1 MENRAQ
7 HSLPS
12 AEEALSRWGEMWKV
26 LGFKEVG
33 QSMGLVRGSLMD
45 GPIHAGYCIYPRDYG
60 SANRRQIVRTVA
72 RIDQYG
78 SITPEEADVLSA
90 LLLGH

>member
-7 HSLPS
+7 RPPPS

-33 QSMGLVRGSLMD
+33 QSMGMVSGLLMD
-45 GPIHAGYCIYPRDYG
+45 GPIHAGHYIYPQNVG
-60 SANRRQIVRTVA
+60 SANRQQIVRTVA
-72 RIDQYG
+72 RINQYG

-90 LLLGH
+90 LLLGQ